1 MFKTTICVLTEE
13 GFFEEDGIVVNLPV
27 IPPKGIVLRLSENQ
41 ELLLE
46 AKAKVSKNSELYKN
60 GLKEINFSD
69 DIYVL
74 YVYYYIE
81 TNKVTIVLH
90 HEPVLSF

>member
-1 MFKTTICVLTEE
+1 MFKTTICVLTEN
-13 GFFEEDGIVVNLPV
+13 GYFEEDGIVVNLPFV
-27 IPPKGIVLRLSENQ
+27 PQQGIVLRLSENQ

-46 AKAKVSKNSELYKN
+46 AKAKVSENSKSYKN
-60 GLKEINFSD
+60 LKDEINFGD

-81 TNKVTIVLH
+81 TNEVTIVLH
-90 HEPVLSF
+90 HDPVLSF